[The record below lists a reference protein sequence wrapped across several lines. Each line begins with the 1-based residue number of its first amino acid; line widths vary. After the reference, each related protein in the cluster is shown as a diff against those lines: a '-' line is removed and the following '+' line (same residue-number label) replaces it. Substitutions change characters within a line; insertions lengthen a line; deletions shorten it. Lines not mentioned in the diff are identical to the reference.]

1 MSPTK
6 TTSSEIRDLELKRKT
21 AIEITERI
29 WLAFIDEEDSRLA
42 AGMSRCHQIAAERV
56 DELDDEIRDL
66 RNGVE
71 R

>member
-1 MSPTK
+1 MSHHK
-6 TTSSEIRDLELKRKT
+6 TTSDEIRELEIKRKT

-56 DELDDEIRDL
+56 DELDHEIRDL